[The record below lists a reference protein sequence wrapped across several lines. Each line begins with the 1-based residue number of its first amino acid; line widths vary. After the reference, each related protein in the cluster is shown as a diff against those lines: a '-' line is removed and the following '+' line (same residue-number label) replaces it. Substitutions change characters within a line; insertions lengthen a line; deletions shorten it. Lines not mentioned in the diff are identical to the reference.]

1 MQHWLKKLCFTASV
15 LFSSL
20 AFAQQ
25 PNPVLA
31 DHFSRLKPIKK
42 VALLVQNQDEDWALR
57 ADKSLVP
64 ASTLKIVLA
73 SLAIKRWGLGHRFT
87 TEFYREGNVLWV
99 KGLGDPFLTSEEI
112 ELIKIQLGARTDLT
126 TVTEIRLDNSF
137 FPELRL
143 DGRNKSDNPY
153 DAGNAALAIN
163 FNTAAVRYR
172 KGKLLPGEAQ
182 TPLTPLAVDLAD
194 DIPTDK
200 QNGERRIALPGGRDM
215 SARYFGEVFSAL
227 MFNRQLPL
235 QIMPV
240 SASAKAVYTHRS
252 SRTLEDLLLAMLKY
266 SNNFIAN
273 QLFLL
278 LPGREVSISAS
289 QKYVMAQ
296 LEAEYGWQDFNVS
309 DGAGLSR
316 QNRLSARQ
324 LMAVLE
330 SFRPW
335 AYLLP
340 ARGERI
346 QAKTGTFWDNHSY
359 AGYYLDEQQE
369 WQAFVLLINT
379 TMKAGYR
386 FRFADALIR

>member
-1 MQHWLKKLCFTASV
+1 M
-15 LFSSL
+15 
-20 AFAQQ
+20 
-25 PNPVLA
+25 
-31 DHFSRLKPIKK
+31 
-42 VALLVQNQDEDWALR
+42 
-57 ADKSLVP
+57 
-64 ASTLKIVLA
+64 
-73 SLAIKRWGLGHRFT
+73 
-87 TEFYREGNVLWV
+87 
-99 KGLGDPFLTSEEI
+99 
-112 ELIKIQLGARTDLT
+112 
-126 TVTEIRLDNSF
+126 
-137 FPELRL
+137 
-143 DGRNKSDNPY
+143 
-153 DAGNAALAIN
+153 
-163 FNTAAVRYR
+163 RYR

>member
-1 MQHWLKKLCFTASV
+1 MRHWFKKLSFTAALMVST
-15 LFSSL
+15 LT
-20 AFAQQ
+20 FAQQ

-31 DHFSRLKPIKK
+31 DHLSRLKPISK
-42 VALLVQNQDEDWALR
+42 VALLVQNQDDGWALR

-64 ASTLKIVLA
+64 ASTLKIVTA
-73 SLAIKRWGLGHRFT
+73 WLAIQRWGLGHRFA
-87 TEFYREGNVLWV
+87 TEFYRDGNTLWV
-99 KGLGDPFLTSEEI
+99 KGLGDPFITSEEI
-112 ELIKIQLGARTDLT
+112 ELIKIQLGARTDLST
-126 TVTEIRLDNSF
+126 ITSIHLDNSF

-163 FNTAAVRYR
+163 FNTAAVRFR
-172 KGKLLPGEAQ
+172 NGSLQPGEAQ

-194 DIPTDK
+194 DIPIDK
-200 QNGERRIALPGGRDM
+200 QSGERRIALPGGRNM
-215 SARYFGEVFSAL
+215 SAQYFGEVFSAL
-227 MFNRQLPL
+227 VFERQLPL
-235 QIMPV
+235 TIMPLN
-240 SASAKAVYTHRS
+240 SAVEQIYSHKS
-252 SRTLEDLLLAMLKY
+252 SRTLEDLLVGMLKY

-278 LPGREVSISAS
+278 LPDGEVSIEAS
-289 QKYVMAQ
+289 QLYAMQQ
-296 LEAEYGWQDFNVS
+296 LETAFGWQNFNVS

-316 QNRLSARQ
+316 QNKLTPRQ

-330 SFRPW
+330 RFRDW

-340 ARGERI
+340 SRGDRI

-359 AGYYLDEQQE
+359 AGYYQDDQQQ

-379 TMKAGYR
+379 TMKSGYR
-386 FRFADALIR
+386 YRFADALIR